1 LVPFCSVPSIRSPAR
16 KEEICS
22 SCWTYH
28 PGYFKLPTENW
39 ERITLTESISFILQ
53 SILLNDLRAWVIKLT
68 LNLLLQ
74 LPDAHIL
81 IFKLMV
87 KC

>member
-1 LVPFCSVPSIRSPAR
+1 
-16 KEEICS
+16 
-22 SCWTYH
+22 
-28 PGYFKLPTENW
+28 
-39 ERITLTESISFILQ
+39 
-53 SILLNDLRAWVIKLT
+53 LLNDLRAWVIKLT